1 MQLQFDI
8 RLPIGTMFALLGALL
23 VVYAVLGHPRSTAV
37 IDARVLDGGW
47 GALML
52 VFGGAMLLLA
62 RRRRRAPA

>member
-1 MQLQFDI
+1 
-8 RLPIGTMFALLGALL
+8 
-23 VVYAVLGHPRSTAV
+23 VVYAILGHPRSTAV

-47 GALML
+47 GAVML

>member
-23 VVYAVLGHPRSTAV
+23 VVYAILGHPHSTAV

-47 GALML
+47 GAVML

-62 RRRRRAPA
+62 RRRRPPPS